1 MESLVDKLPGR
12 NLHSVELAADRA
24 PQTEEAH
31 GPAVEKR
38 SMVDNGAASA
48 VWVINQ
54 RQKVQDQSNSNASD
68 DGHDRDIH
76 QAHPSMDES
85 RWGRGP
91 DSLKT
96 GSEIYDPNTYPLGRS
111 AKARFPSRQAIFRRH
126 ENTTVKSQ
134 QRLSG
139 GAERG
144 QEGRGIRGMNDQRSR
159 KNLHRVLTLYPVR
172 QSLAISKGR
181 STVLGS
187 TWAWSVGLKR
197 RILKEM
203 TQRSSS

>member
-96 GSEIYDPNTYPLGRS
+96 GSEIYDPNTYPLEGQRRPDFQAVKPS
-111 AKARFPSRQAIFRRH
+111 FDVMRTPPLKASRDSLEEPNEDKKEGA
-126 ENTTVKSQ
+126 
-134 QRLSG
+134 SG
-139 GAERG
+139 E
-144 QEGRGIRGMNDQRSR
+144 
-159 KNLHRVLTLYPVR
+159 
-172 QSLAISKGR
+172 
-181 STVLGS
+181 
-187 TWAWSVGLKR
+187 
-197 RILKEM
+197 
-203 TQRSSS
+203 